1 MWSPSP
7 DTYQIQ
13 LGNILETHGAG
24 EVAQW
29 LRVLATLAEDSGF
42 PKFNEGFP
50 KLNLTIE
57 CNSSSRESNVF
68 SGLHR
73 FPHACT
79 PANTLSYTYSYTHIL
94 K

>member
-13 LGNILETHGAG
+13 IGNILETHGTG

-29 LRVLATLAEDSGF
+29 LRVLATLTEDSGF
-42 PKFNEGFP
+42 PRFNEGY
-50 KLNLTIE
+50 LTIE